1 LSLNTTSRPRV
12 RLNTRNPSTRCYIL
26 LYKSLE
32 VAVGSQQSTLK
43 LSSSAKAKI
52 GDVQPFIA
60 LGKELQCAGH
70 KVRLATHN
78 VFESFVRESGLD
90 FFPIGGD
97 PEQLMAY
104 MVNNPGIIPKFA
116 SLRDGE
122 ITRRRKMILEMLE
135 GCWRSCIEP
144 DPKTNRPFVAEAII
158 ANPPSFA
165 HLHCA
170 QALGIPVHLMF
181 TMPWTP
187 TREFPHPLAN
197 IVKSSIADVKTSNF
211 LSYGLVEL
219 MTWQGYVRTFHNCCV
234 TLVGT

>member
-1 LSLNTTSRPRV
+1 M
-12 RLNTRNPSTRCYIL
+12 
-26 LYKSLE
+26 
-32 VAVGSQQSTLK
+32 VGSHQPTLK
-43 LSSSAKAKI
+43 LSSYAKART

-60 LGKELQCAGH
+60 LGKELQRTGH

-104 MVNNPGIIPKFA
+104 MVNNPGIIPKFS
-116 SLRDGE
+116 SLRDGD
-122 ITRRRKMILEMLE
+122 ITRKRKMILEMLE

-219 MTWQGYVRTFHNCCV
+219 MTWQGCVGTFHNCCV
-234 TLVGT
+234 ALKGTQC